1 MKSTLRERP
10 GQQKPCQRWRSSP
23 SASPRTPQ
31 EVAGQTQSPSRQ
43 EPKQQLEARR
53 ALLLHETKT
62 KTQGRERPTLRVR
75 PWAPQQEEAGL
86 RLAQDLPATLNTQTG
101 EARRGQ
107 EREKVLEWTSHV
119 SNQSGRAGEQLAPAA
134 PPAPPFTG
142 PSIFVPPL
150 TSGHELWVVAQT
162 TRWRVQVAEMSFLGR
177 AAGPSLRDGV
187 RSSE

>member
-31 EVAGQTQSPSRQ
+31 EVAGQTQSASRQ

-53 ALLLHETKT
+53 ALLLHETKTKT

-101 EARRGQ
+101 EARRGRRSWSGPAMSPTSLA
-107 EREKVLEWTSHV
+107 ELESSSLQLLHPLHLSLARPSSFPPSPLV
-119 SNQSGRAGEQLAPAA
+119 MSSGSWPKQ
-134 PPAPPFTG
+134 
-142 PSIFVPPL
+142 
-150 TSGHELWVVAQT
+150 Q
-162 TRWRVQVAEMSFLGR
+162 
-177 AAGPSLRDGV
+177 DGGSK
-187 RSSE
+187 RLK